1 MKYIKEN
8 FIIFLIIVLF
18 ASILTAV
25 LFIYYNSDYKADN
38 KNIRIASLSPSI
50 TEYIYDIKMDKY
62 LIADTTYCNY
72 PEQAKYKEK
81 IGSFSDI
88 NYEMVAKLNINTAI
102 IHSHMAEQKLRLE
115 KMGIKVIVINNNTID
130 DILSAYDI
138 LGDAFNI
145 KNITDE
151 RKNEIISKINSIK
164 NNIKKHN
171 KKTAVVSI
179 FRNYGSKVSS
189 ITAAGGNNIYNDIL
203 NILNLKNPFENLPA
217 YTEVSLESI
226 IATNPDVI
234 FDLYHG
240 RDTTYAYNDWKNIPL
255 NAVNDN
261 KIIILY
267 DTYLSLPGPRI
278 DKIIEK
284 FASEY
289 NKVSND

>member
-179 FRNYGSKVSS
+179 FRNYGSKVLF
-189 ITAAGGNNIYNDIL
+189 TL
-203 NILNLKNPFENLPA
+203 FK
-217 YTEVSLESI
+217 
-226 IATNPDVI
+226 
-234 FDLYHG
+234 
-240 RDTTYAYNDWKNIPL
+240 
-255 NAVNDN
+255 
-261 KIIILY
+261 
-267 DTYLSLPGPRI
+267 
-278 DKIIEK
+278 
-284 FASEY
+284 
-289 NKVSND
+289 